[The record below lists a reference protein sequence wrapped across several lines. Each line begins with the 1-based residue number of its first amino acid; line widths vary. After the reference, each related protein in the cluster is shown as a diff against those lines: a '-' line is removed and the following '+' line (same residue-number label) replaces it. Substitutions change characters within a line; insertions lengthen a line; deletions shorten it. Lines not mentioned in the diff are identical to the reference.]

1 MSLSIQHDLTRPEI
15 ADRFRSRIEK
25 GERTR
30 LTRDERDT
38 LALILV
44 DKLIA
49 LNEQGKDTKKAI
61 ERVCT
66 AERALLEEGFP
77 QTSINSTYLST
88 YTRLVKEAIESKR
101 LKLTDR
107 NSFSKDWTK
116 RDGSGS
122 GTAQVH
128 YALKF
133 LTYDLATQ
141 SQLRSATTAANNK
154 RQDDLKPVRVHEYLM
169 KVKELL
175 SSNDAEL
182 LTIAI
187 GALTGRRFTE
197 IVSVGTFTKTDH
209 PYLIHFEG
217 QQKKKEAQGYQIL
230 SLIEAKDLLPVIERY
245 RALPEMRQLVGLD
258 DESPRIEAF
267 NTRVNR
273 RVQSLFGDTGLV
285 PVLAGFKSVSIHR
298 LRALWGAIAVY
309 FFCANNQHLHRFLQN
324 YLGHVL
330 DKELDASNSR
340 ATDHY
345 FHYFLVKEDGTALTA
360 RGVKLM
366 GVGKLPEAD
375 LVAAAPATESET
387 GAIAGAESVA
397 AVEPK
402 PAPKK
407 KARSPKRGSIPID
420 GNDHDRW
427 TKVLDGLCPD
437 CSTQEERMSALLTW
451 IESKVQGTE
460 KLPTSAPPEAD
471 KTISDQ
477 AKTLAWLTQE
487 VESLRTQLDTLK
499 QKREMSSG
507 RLEATSKLEAEIAVL
522 KAENAELKQAKTK
535 LEAFKKMLGVES
547 LPEQPL
553 EVSVVPQTTVV
564 PPVTVA
570 TTPRTGSAYDRAKR
584 IFEALKAWN
593 AEHPDKTF
601 ALTAGLLERDFKVHR
616 GATKQFI
623 ESNRE
628 DITNHHQAIGIHKE
642 LSHNRQ
648 LGRDVEEL
656 KRFVNTEA
664 NQKEQT
670 R

>member
-1 MSLSIQHDLTRPEI
+1 MNLSTQHDLTRSEI
-15 ADRFRSRIEK
+15 IDRFRSRIEK

-44 DKLIA
+44 DRLIA
-49 LNEQGKDTKKAI
+49 LNEQGKDTQKAI

-66 AERALLEEGFP
+66 VERALLEEGFP
-77 QTSINSTYLST
+77 QTSINSTYLPT
-88 YTRLVKEAIESKR
+88 YTRLVKEAIESNR
-101 LKLTDR
+101 LKLTDK

-230 SLIEAKDLLPVIERY
+230 SLVEAKDLLPVIERY
-245 RALPEMRQLVGLD
+245 RALPEMRQLAGLD
-258 DESPRIEAF
+258 DEAPRIEAF

-273 RVQSLFGDTGLV
+273 RVQSLFGETGLV
-285 PVLAGFKSVSIHR
+285 PVLEGFKSVSIHR

-330 DKELDASNSR
+330 DKELDANNSR

-375 LVAAAPATESET
+375 LVAAAPASEEEA
-387 GAIAGAESVA
+387 GAIALPEPVA

-402 PAPKK
+402 PALKK
-407 KARSPKRGSIPID
+407 KAKSPKRGSIRID

-437 CSTQEERMSALLTW
+437 CSNQEERMSTLLSW
-451 IESKVQGTE
+451 IESNSKNTQSTQTRVLMSPAPKTE
-460 KLPTSAPPEAD
+460 

-477 AKTLAWLTQE
+477 ARTLAWLTQE

-499 QKREMSSG
+499 QERDMSSS

-522 KAENAELKQAKTK
+522 RAENAELKQAKTK

-547 LPEQPL
+547 LPEQPQPL
-553 EVSVVPQTTVV
+553 EIRVVPQKTVV
-564 PPVTVA
+564 PPVTAA

-584 IFEALKAWN
+584 IFEAVKAWN

-601 ALTAGLLERDFKVHR
+601 ALTAGLLERDFKIHR

-628 DITNHHQAIGIHKE
+628 DITNYHQSVGIHKE
-642 LSHNRQ
+642 QSHNRQ
-648 LGRDVEEL
+648 LGRDVKEL
-656 KRFVNTEA
+656 KHFVNA
-664 NQKEQT
+664 
-670 R
+670 